1 MENVGLT
8 SVQARERLAQYGL
21 NQLPGK
27 SGSNILFLLLSQFNN
42 FLVWLLLAA
51 AGLSFFVGDFIDGF
65 LILVI
70 LLLNSALGFWQ
81 EFKAS
86 KELEAL
92 RAMEVSVS
100 RVLRDGTQIEISS
113 YEIVPGDVVI
123 VESGDKIPADGHLI
137 ESFDLAANEAA
148 LTGESLPVAK
158 TASKDDGVLYF
169 GSTVSSGRGKILI
182 EQTGINTRFGKIAL
196 TLSNILEEPTPLE
209 NSLKDLALKIGILA
223 VIISIFLAA
232 LRYFQGEQI
241 LEVIFTSIAMM
252 VAAVPEGLPAVITV
266 LLALGVR
273 RMYKKKTIVRK
284 LSAIESLGATSVV
297 LTDKTGT
304 LTKNQMSVRKIFTDK
319 SNLSEMLRGSVI
331 CNSASLV
338 MKEDLPGRQAGH
350 GGYDILGDTTEGA
363 LLIYAKNKGLDIEE
377 VRSSGK
383 IEMELPFDLKRRRM
397 SVLWAEGNKLS
408 LFCKGAPE
416 VILSL
421 CKLTPSKHKELTTI
435 FETFAKE
442 GLRVIAVAKR
452 DNLVKGVEKDL
463 EKNLKF
469 LGFIDIADAPREEAS
484 LQIEKLTKAGIAV
497 VMITVDNELTAKA
510 IAEEVGL
517 LRMGDEVMT
526 GAQLDELSDDK
537 LLEKLPTIKVFA
549 RVVPEHKLRVV
560 TAYQQLGKVV
570 AVTGDGVNDALALK
584 AAHVGIAMGDTG
596 TDVAKQAADI
606 VILDDNLTTIV
617 DAVEQGRLIYSNIIK
632 TVKFLMTGNLSEV
645 LVIVGAAVIG
655 FPTPLLPAQILWINF
670 VTDGFPALALS
681 ADEASD
687 HIMRAS
693 PRDPN
698 KSILDQSS
706 LKFILGFG
714 ISIAVINLA
723 GFTYL
728 YNFYNLDAAR
738 SFVFTG
744 IVITQMIMI
753 FIMRR
758 HHSIWSN
765 KYLLAAVGFV
775 LLMQLAIITIPQLR
789 VLFSL

>member
-1 MENVGLT
+1 MNNEGLT
-8 SVQARERLAQYGL
+8 AFEAQQKLIKFGL
-21 NQLPGK
+21 NQLPSK
-27 SGSNILFLLLSQFNN
+27 QSSNILSLFISQFNN
-42 FLVWLLLAA
+42 FLVWLLIGAVC
-51 AGLSFFVGDFIDGF
+51 LSFLVGDFTDGF
-65 LILVI
+65 LILGI
-70 LLLNSALGFWQ
+70 LILNTGLGFWQ

-100 RVLRDGTQIEISS
+100 RVLRDGIQIEISS

-196 TLSNILEEPTPLE
+196 TLSNVLEEPTPLE

-319 SNLSEMLRGSVI
+319 SNLSEMLKGSVI

-338 MKEDLPGRQAGH
+338 IKEDH

-397 SVLWAEGNKLS
+397 SVLWAQGNKLS

-452 DNLVKGVEKDL
+452 DNLIKGVEKDL
-463 EKNLKF
+463 EKDLKF
-469 LGFIDIADAPREEAS
+469 LGFIAIADAPREEAS

-497 VMITVDNELTAKA
+497 VMITGDNELTAKA

-517 LRMGDEVMT
+517 LKMGDEVMT
-526 GAQLDELSDDK
+526 GLQLDELSDDK
-537 LLEKLPTIKVFA
+537 LLEKLPAIKVFA

-560 TAYQQLGKVV
+560 QAYQKLGKVV
-570 AVTGDGVNDALALK
+570 AVTGDGVNDSLALK

-723 GFTYL
+723 GFIYL

-744 IVITQMIMI
+744 IVVMQMVMI

-758 HHSIWSN
+758 HHSVWSN

-775 LLMQLAIITIPQLR
+775 LLMQFAIISIPALNS
-789 VLFSL
+789 LFF